1 MTIDIGDKHTAIC
14 FHREDGTSKSLKES
28 KIPDDPYMIYLFSVL
43 EEDIN
48 EKMKSIRKHLNRIF
62 KSIGI
67 YTERVIIEK

>member
-14 FHREDGTSKSLKES
+14 FHQE
-28 KIPDDPYMIYLFSVL
+28 DDPYMIYLFSVL